1 MTAKIM
7 LMTVA
12 AFALVTGDVQAA
24 TPAGNALRW
33 KVYVDKHYGYSI
45 PVLANLKL
53 VPWTGD
59 PTSAWQIR
67 HLMFVSKDGL
77 VSLEIVTHFTMERTL
92 QDRYN
97 LEFARRLNGG
107 DGINYWTLRKN
118 WYVLSGTNAQGFEYY
133 SKTVVF
139 TDPGSGS
146 QRYIHYDF
154 VYPASQRATYDPA
167 ATEIARKFMPNLPGQ
182 YERS

>member
-7 LMTVA
+7 MI
-12 AFALVTGDVQAA
+12 AA
-24 TPAGNALRW
+24 TACVLVAGNAAGKTLALRW
-33 KVYVDKHYGYSI
+33 KVYIDRNYGYSI
-45 PVLANLKL
+45 PVPANLKL

-67 HLMFVSKDGL
+67 HLMFVSKDRK
-77 VSLEIVTHFTMERTL
+77 VSLGIVTHFTLERTL
-92 QDRYN
+92 QDFYN
-97 LEFARRLNGG
+97 FEFAKRLNGG

-118 WYVLSGTNAQGFEYY
+118 WYVLSGTNSLGFEYY
-133 SKTVVF
+133 SKMVVF

-146 QRYIHYDF
+146 QRYIYYDF
-154 VYPASQRATYDPA
+154 VYPASQRATYDA
-167 ATEIARKFMPNLPGQ
+167 AAAKIAREFVPNLPGQ